1 MEVKDMYDYE
11 LKSIGNV
18 EVKEF
23 LLVSDG
29 YKLIG
34 FVGKGNHFNWLSIP
48 QLSISVELSKFN
60 DDFWNGEQLAS
71 VIENPILVDPLVHVI
86 NDLSGLFNK
95 DKQDC
100 FDGKNFITTR
110 EYTFW
115 LECECES
122 LSRQL
127 IQFEYDLFPSDLS
140 FDDFKKERLNDYVY
154 SRKQYGTDAF

>member
-1 MEVKDMYDYE
+1 MYKYD

-23 LLVSDG
+23 MLESDG
-29 YKLIG
+29 YKIIG
-34 FVGKGNHFNWLSIP
+34 FLGKGNYFNWLSLP
-48 QLSISVELSKFN
+48 QRCISVELSKFN
-60 DDFWNGEQLAS
+60 DNFWNREKLSMCIEDPFLIDLLLKVLHDLACFFG
-71 VIENPILVDPLVHVI
+71 IDE
-86 NDLSGLFNK
+86 
-95 DKQDC
+95 QDC

-127 IQFEYDLFPSDLS
+127 IQSEKKILPSRISHDELNE
-140 FDDFKKERLNDYVY
+140 DRLNYYIY
-154 SRKQYGTDAF
+154 SREQYGTDKF

>member
-1 MEVKDMYDYE
+1 MYDYE

-48 QLSISVELSKFN
+48 QLSISVELSRFH

-71 VIENPILVDPLVHVI
+71 VIEDPILVDLLVHVI
-86 NDLSGLFNK
+86 NDLSDLFNK

-100 FDGKNFITTR
+100 FDGKNFITSR

-127 IQFEYDLFPSDLS
+127 IQFEYDLFPS
-140 FDDFKKERLNDYVY
+140 
-154 SRKQYGTDAF
+154 AC